1 MTRIVIAAASP
12 TVRAGLG
19 ALLAGNPA
27 FTVLESAAR
36 AETLADLAETVEADV
51 VLLALEPGESLPL
64 PLSLPPDAVGR
75 APVVVLLGD
84 DAVEGWSSRA
94 LRAGA
99 RGVLPRTATG
109 EQISAAVAAAAA
121 GLTVVSSDA
130 AVPGPAQ
137 RPALVA
143 AAPPVQPL
151 TPREIEVLGMLAEGS
166 GNKAIA
172 ARLGISEHTVKTHV
186 GSIFGKLGVSNRAEA
201 VASAAR
207 LGLLML

>member
-1 MTRIVIAAASP
+1 MTRIVIAATSP

-19 ALLAGNPA
+19 ALLSGNPA

-36 AETLADLAETVEADV
+36 PEALAEVAEMVEADV
-51 VLLALEPGESLPL
+51 VLLALEPSDPLPL
-64 PLSLPPDAVGR
+64 PLTLPPDAVGR
-75 APVVVLLGD
+75 APVVVVLGD
-84 DAVEGWSSRA
+84 DSGEGWAARA

-99 RGVLPRTATG
+99 RGALPRTATG
-109 EQISAAVAAAAA
+109 EQITAAVAAAAA
-121 GLTVVSSDA
+121 GLTVVPNEA
-130 AVPGPAQ
+130 GALPP
-137 RPALVA
+137 RPALVG

-151 TPREIEVLGMLAEGS
+151 TPRELEVLGMLAEGS
-166 GNKAIA
+166 GNKVIA

-186 GSIFGKLGVSNRAEA
+186 GAIFGKLGVSSRAEA